1 MQLLVVLAII
11 CPMLFCGGMIKSVQ
25 ASEATPTVKAVL
37 DQAME
42 IQTRADLAGEDKRP
56 ERRRL
61 IGKLI
66 QGSFIFSEMAKDALK
81 ENWDRL
87 AAGQRSEFQRLF
99 SQLFQ
104 DSYTRMVLNFLQ
116 RESIDYKGETAE
128 SQGMLVKTVI
138 LRANEHIPVDYH
150 LIQQSG
156 RWLIRDVDIDG
167 VSIVENYRNT
177 FRQVIRSSSFEGLL
191 NKMRLQTKALQD

>member
-1 MQLLVVLAII
+1 MRLLVVLAII
-11 CPMLFCGGMIKSVQ
+11 CSILFCGGMVKSVQ

-42 IQTRADLAGEDKRP
+42 IQTRPDLAGEDKRP
-56 ERRRL
+56 ERKRL

-66 QGSFIFSEMAKDALK
+66 LDSFIFSEMARDALK

-87 AAGQRSEFQRLF
+87 ATNQRSEFQRLF

-116 RESIDYKGETAE
+116 RESIEYKGETAE
-128 SQGMLVKTVI
+128 SPGMLVKTVI

-150 LIQQSG
+150 LIQKSG
-156 RWLIRDVDIDG
+156 RWLIRDVDIDS

-177 FRQVIRSSSFEGLL
+177 FRQVIRSSSFDGLL
-191 NKMRLQTKALQD
+191 NKMRLQARVLQD

>member
-1 MQLLVVLAII
+1 MRLLVVLGII
-11 CPMLFCGGMIKSVQ
+11 CPMLLWGAMVKPVQ
-25 ASEATPTVKAVL
+25 ASEATPMVKTVL
-37 DQAME
+37 DRAME
-42 IQTRADLAGEDKRP
+42 IQTRPDLAGEDKRP

-61 IGKLI
+61 IRKLI
-66 QGSFIFSEMAKDALK
+66 LDSFIFSEMARDALK

-87 AAGQRSEFQRLF
+87 APNQRSEFQRLF
-99 SQLFQ
+99 SDLFQ

-116 RESIDYKGETAE
+116 QESIDYKGETAE
-128 SQGMLVKTVI
+128 SPGMLVKTVI

-150 LIQQSG
+150 LVAKSG

-177 FRQVIRSSSFEGLL
+177 FRQVIRTSSFDGLL
-191 NKMRLQTKALQD
+191 NKMRLQSRVLQD